1 MKGRIDTDL
10 QKMMVRLADGDRS
23 ALHPTFEMLWPLL
36 RRFTA
41 RHLPHAEAED
51 AAQEALVKIF
61 RQAGRFDPARSAAAW
76 ALGVA
81 GFEIRTAR
89 RRFVRRREAYEA
101 EKSLATLPDAA
112 KNPEEIL
119 LDRDLEETLLEVL
132 GELRP
137 QDVET
142 LRLYARGERPTIA
155 PATFRKRVER
165 ALDRLRSA
173 WSSTHE
179 LP

>member
-1 MKGRIDTDL
+1 MKGRPEHDL
-10 QKMMVRLADGDRS
+10 QELMVRLADGDRS
-23 ALHPTFEMLWPLL
+23 ALHATFEILWPLL
-36 RRFTA
+36 RRFSA

-76 ALGVA
+76 ALGIA

-89 RRFVRRREAYEA
+89 RRILRRREACEA
-101 EKSLATLPDAA
+101 EESLAAFPDAA

-119 LDRDLEETLLEVL
+119 LDRDLEETLREVL
-132 GELRP
+132 GALRAP
-137 QDVET
+137 DVET

-155 PATFRKRVER
+155 AATFRKRVER
-165 ALDRLRSA
+165 ALVRLRSA

>member
-1 MKGRIDTDL
+1 MKGRLDTDL
-10 QKMMVRLADGDRS
+10 QKLMVRLADGDRS

-76 ALGVA
+76 ALGIA

-89 RRFVRRREAYEA
+89 RRILRRREDYEA
-101 EKSLATLPDAA
+101 EKSLAAFPDAA

-142 LRLYARGERPTIA
+142 LRLHARRERPTIA
-155 PATFRKRVER
+155 AATFRKRVER
-165 ALDRLRSA
+165 ALVRLRSA